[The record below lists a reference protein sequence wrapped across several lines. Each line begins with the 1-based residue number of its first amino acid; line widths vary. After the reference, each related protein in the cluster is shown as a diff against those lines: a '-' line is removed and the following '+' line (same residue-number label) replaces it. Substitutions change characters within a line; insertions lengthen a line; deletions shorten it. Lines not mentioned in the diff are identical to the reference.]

1 MKTSIAIAGAVG
13 LLAAATATAQT
24 FTFPLDPKA
33 SYLRTNNDVSA
44 APLVLNLASLGIA
57 PGQWLRIGTTGFY
70 RSIAGGPDT
79 YRSLAGVF
87 SSSTTL
93 LPETDQFRVVDA
105 IAAGPAVQSGPTFVG
120 SLPIDIPED
129 FDCSRLGWAS
139 SMDVMVPANA
149 THLFLGTHESFF
161 SDNVDPNGDFAAVVT
176 LLAPPTMPG
185 TGEHLVLKS
194 AVGGAPALT
203 PDVHLEPASEIMGR
217 NASSSWPIA
226 AICCSTALSTER
238 VSSTVVARTCWPR
251 RPRVSLMS
259 LRISPSAVRLGIV
272 LSFASL
278 SSRDR
283 FELAMK
289 PAMLLTTLTPA
300 RAARPAMTV
309 VRTESVFKAICSN
322 FDVEIGRAS
331 CRERVSSPV

>member
-105 IAAGPAVQSGPTFVG
+105 IAAGPAVQSGPTFFG

-203 PDVHLEPASEIMGR
+203 PDVHLAPPGTTMTVELGYPVGLIDGSIYALVADVVATGTPPPNPIPGLWTPNLILLKAGLLPSTPSWTDTWSLVTTSGYAGTTVIVQGIALTAAAR
-217 NASSSWPIA
+217 NGLFE
-226 AICCSTALSTER
+226 STAAHAFL
-238 VSSTVVARTCWPR
+238 W
-251 RPRVSLMS
+251 
-259 LRISPSAVRLGIV
+259 
-272 LSFASL
+272 F
-278 SSRDR
+278 
-283 FELAMK
+283 
-289 PAMLLTTLTPA
+289 
-300 RAARPAMTV
+300 
-309 VRTESVFKAICSN
+309 
-322 FDVEIGRAS
+322 
-331 CRERVSSPV
+331 